1 MNKDVINITGTGSG
15 KEDKVVVNVK
25 SGKDMNINVHHITR
39 VEGHG
44 NIVVNIKHGIIEKC
58 QWQVPEAPRFFE
70 AMVRGR
76 RYDDIQTIVTRI
88 CGICSIS
95 HSLVATKAVEDALGL
110 TVSEQTD
117 LVRHLMH
124 YSEQLQSHVLHVGY
138 LVAPDLFGEKS
149 VVPLV
154 PKATEAVKK
163 IIKAHRVANQM
174 SALLAGRITHPI
186 TLTPGGMT
194 KVPTEQELRD
204 LKAALENIVP
214 DLVDICKVVLS
225 VAGGL
230 PNFERPTEYV
240 SLKQTH
246 PSFKSNLSAYS
257 FYHGDITSTDLN
269 GQPDMPVSKWESVA
283 NEYVVAQ
290 STAKWAKW
298 HRQSY
303 FAGALARFNNQA
315 EHLSTLGKTVADM
328 FGLKKGCVNPYMN
341 SVAQLA
347 EAAHVVEASLE
358 LIDILLTRG
367 TKFEPVKVNLRAG
380 RGYAAVEAPRGIL
393 FHAYEFDKKGECTWG
408 NCCIPTNQNH
418 ANIQADFEKLV
429 PQFMEEG
436 EDALRQKME
445 MLVRAYDPC
454 ISCSTHYLNV
464 EFVK

>member
-1 MNKDVINITGTGSG
+1 MSKDI
-15 KEDKVVVNVK
+15 
-25 SGKDMNINVHHITR
+25 NINVHHLTR

-44 NIVVNIKHGIIEKC
+44 NIVVNIKDGTVEKC

-76 RYDDIQTIVTRI
+76 RYDDIQTIVSRI

-110 TVSEQTD
+110 EVSEQAD

-154 PKATEAVKK
+154 PKATEAVLK
-163 IIKAHRVANQM
+163 IVKCHRVANQM

-194 KVPTEQELRD
+194 KVPTEQEL
-204 LKAALENIVP
+204 LGIKAALEDCVP

-225 VAGGL
+225 VAGNL
-230 PNFERPTEYV
+230 PAFERDTEYV

-246 PSFKSNLSAYS
+246 PRYKGTLSEYS
-257 FYHGDITSTDLN
+257 FYHGDITSTDVN
-269 GQPDMPVSKWESVA
+269 GDGDMPVSKWESVA

-298 HRQSY
+298 HRESY
-303 FAGALARFNNQA
+303 FSGALARFNNQA
-315 EHLSTLGKTVADM
+315 ELISPLGKTVADM
-328 FGLKKGCVNPYMN
+328 FGLQKGACNPFLN
-341 SVAQLA
+341 NVAQLA

-358 LIDILLTRG
+358 IIDMLLTKG
-367 TKFEPVKVNLRAG
+367 IKPEKVKVTPKAG
-380 RGYAAVEAPRGIL
+380 RGYAAIEAPRGIL
-393 FHAYEFDKKGECTWG
+393 FHAYEFDKNGECVWG

-418 ANIQADFEKLV
+418 ANIQADFDKLV
-429 PQFMEEG
+429 PQFMHEG
-436 EDALRQKME
+436 QDALRQKME

-454 ISCSTHYLNV
+454 ISCSTHMLNV